1 MALHKL
7 QITVIDGGRVASGD
21 GEGIG
26 GVVGGTSKKKKPLT
40 YRLLNLDEEIKNKT
54 IKKMP
59 PVAAM
64 GIMEGIG
71 IAKQVGR
78 QWLNFHLSDI
88 GRRHGDSNYQAIV
101 GRRMEIAGDIMSV
114 GKGAL
119 SGAAAGAMLGPK
131 GAIIGAV
138 VGAAGAGISI
148 AFRQAD
154 RQRSY
159 AHQMFEYNNS
169 QAYGLARANFSIWTG
184 RLR

>member
-1 MALHKL
+1 MSTQKL
-7 QITVIDGGRVASGD
+7 QITVIGDGRASGES
-21 GEGIG
+21 EGIG
-26 GVVGGTSKKKKPLT
+26 GVKGGTSKSKKPLT

-64 GIMEGIG
+64 GIMGGIG

-88 GRRHGDSNYQAIV
+88 GRRHGDSNYQAII
-101 GRRMEIAGDIMSV
+101 GRRMEIAGDVMSV

-119 SGAAAGAMLGPK
+119 AGAATGAMFGPK
-131 GAIIGAV
+131 GALAGAAIGA
-138 VGAAGAGISI
+138 ASAGISI
-148 AFRQAD
+148 AFRQMD
-154 RQRSY
+154 RQRAY
-159 AHQMFEYNNS
+159 QHQMFELNRS
-169 QAYGLARANFSIWTG
+169 QAYGLSRANFSAAGAG